1 MNQNK
6 HVYLIFKEKIR
17 LMKYHGKMII
27 ILFSLSLAMPQITTE
42 AKGNER
48 AHHHCN
54 WHEVAQFKNGMRKL
68 WIDHVVWTKDYI
80 KSSLAGLEDREE
92 VLARLSKNQDD
103 IGNAIKP
110 YYGEEA
116 GNKLAAL
123 LRDHIVIAGKLVE
136 AANTNDQESFNKL
149 NSEWYENADDIVKL
163 LIEANPEYDEK
174 ELKEMM
180 YMHLKLVTDQAVSRV
195 KKDWEA
201 DIRAFDQGEDH
212 MIHLADV
219 LSMGIKKQFPE
230 KFQCQNKK

>member
-1 MNQNK
+1 
-6 HVYLIFKEKIR
+6 
-17 LMKYHGKMII
+17 MKYYGKMII
-27 ILFSLSLAMPQITTE
+27 ILFSLSLAMPQISTE
-42 AKGNER
+42 AKENGR

-80 KSSLAGLEDREE
+80 KSNLAGLEDQEE
-92 VLARLSKNQDD
+92 VLARVLKNQDD

-136 AANTNDQESFNKL
+136 AAKTNNQESFNKL

-163 LIEANPEYDEK
+163 LTDANPEYDEK
-174 ELKEMM
+174 VLEEMM
-180 YMHLKLVTDQAVSRV
+180 YMHLKLVTDQVVTRV

-212 MIHLADV
+212 MIQLADI

-230 KFQCQNKK
+230 KFQCPNKK

>member
-1 MNQNK
+1 
-6 HVYLIFKEKIR
+6 
-17 LMKYHGKMII
+17 MKYYGKMII
-27 ILFSLSLAMPQITTE
+27 ILFSLSLAMPQITAE

-92 VLARLSKNQDD
+92 VLARLMKNQDD
-103 IGNAIKP
+103 IGHAIKP

-123 LRDHIVIAGKLVE
+123 LRDHIVIAGKLVD
-136 AANTNDQESFNKL
+136 AAKTNDQESFNKL

-195 KKDWEA
+195 KKDWGA